1 MKILLETSTLVAAM
15 LPEHAHHTPA
25 VAWLSFA
32 KAEACGYFV
41 AAHSTAECFSVLTR
55 LPRKPKI
62 APAEARELLEA
73 NVFSCA
79 ELLTLPASDYVR
91 IIRGL
96 DWKGLAG
103 AIVHD
108 AVIAQAAENADVERL
123 VTLNPKHFL
132 KVWNGDP
139 SRIVSPLDEP
149 PPARL

>member
-1 MKILLETSTLVAAM
+1 MKILLETSTLIAGM
-15 LPEHAHHTPA
+15 LPEHAHHASA

-32 KAEACGYFV
+32 KNQSNGYTV
-41 AAHSTAECFSVLTR
+41 AAHTTAECYSVLTR

-62 APAEARELLEA
+62 SPAEARELLEE
-73 NVFSCA
+73 NVFA
-79 ELLTLPASDYVR
+79 RAGILTSPAGDYVQ
-91 IIRGL
+91 IIRDL
-96 DWKGLAG
+96 DSKALAG

-108 AVIAQAAENADVERL
+108 AVIARAAENAGVERL
-123 VTLNPKHFL
+123 VTLNPKHFS